1 MDFFKTLWSDLYG
14 IFGER
19 VELGTN
25 AVTTLNIIVWAIFA
39 GFIIAI
45 GATLYN
51 KFVPGKIVR
60 ALIEKKAHTKE
71 EAMSADEL
79 GCNNAFIRVALRKNS
94 TMRRIVRMEDDTDT
108 QRSDKA
114 FEAAKFY
121 IPEEYIHRAES
132 IYGKS
137 DVSVKTV
144 ILSVIGL
151 LAAAI
156 VAFIVIPNLIQL
168 LANFIESITP
178 SDNIL

>member
-1 MDFFKTLWSDLYG
+1 MEFFKTLWNDLYG

-25 AVTTLNIIVWAIFA
+25 SVTTLNIIVWAIFA

-45 GATLYN
+45 GVTLYSR
-51 KFVPGKIVR
+51 FVPGKIVR
-60 ALIEKKAHTKE
+60 ALIEKKAHTRE
-71 EAMSADEL
+71 CALFAAEV
-79 GCNNAFIRVALRKNS
+79 GCNNAFIRFALRKNS

-108 QRSDKA
+108 ERSDKE

-137 DVSVKTV
+137 DITAKTV
-144 ILSVIGL
+144 ILSIIGL

-178 SDNIL
+178 SENIL